1 MQGGRENR
9 YPVVGQEKC
18 VEPSEKRKVA
28 KSNEG
33 VVRKVDGV
41 MLVLWDLSDVPV
53 EWDQHQPWSHR
64 GFRLRE
70 FCILCTLRLTRIET
84 LV

>member
-41 MLVLWDLSDVPV
+41 MLVLRDLSDV
-53 EWDQHQPWSHR
+53 
-64 GFRLRE
+64 
-70 FCILCTLRLTRIET
+70 
-84 LV
+84 LVDGISTNLGHTEVFDCGNFVSCVHYG